1 MGERLML
8 ERRPVA
14 DLYRIVDGEVRLI
27 AGRRH
32 SDGALA
38 FPLPDGAEAAHH
50 DPVLLPSNGTLWSW
64 TVQRFAPKQPYD
76 GPTGEDYQP
85 YAVAYVQLGDMLIV
99 EGRIAQTPP
108 PPLTIGQPM
117 QVVRVAYTQDAQG
130 QPVETYA
137 FTPME
142 HVA

>member
-1 MGERLML
+1 MQNP
-8 ERRPVA
+8 RPVA

-27 AGRRH
+27 AGCRK
-32 SDGALA
+32 SDGVLA
-38 FPLPDGAEAAHH
+38 FPFPEGSEAAGH
-50 DPVLLPSNGTLWSW
+50 DPVLLPATGTLWSW

-76 GPTGEDYQP
+76 GPSGEDYQP

-137 FTPME
+137 FNPLE
-142 HVA
+142 HAA